1 MLRSPLI
8 QSPLGSPL
16 VLTLSVERS
25 QKIFISTRKIS
36 PFYGKTCNLL
46 SKVQKRMKQN
56 DFWSRGKI
64 GTKVRNF
71 FLKSQNFPAQI
82 PNRQKENAKGHKKVQ
97 TCDFPQINAKK
108 TQKVSELP
116 PGDGFLLPSQKGGGV
131 SRTPTSKRLALSSA
145 LQCLHQLPHRNN
157 PAVPRPVCTPGE
169 FLFADP
175 PAAV

>member
-1 MLRSPLI
+1 MNAICVFLCIYYFFAFVFYFFASWFSRVHAAFPPHSKPFRKSAGI
-8 QSPLGSPL
+8 DAFCGEES
-16 VLTLSVERS
+16 EN
-25 QKIFISTRKIS
+25 FISTRKIS

-116 PGDGFLLPSQKGGGV
+116 PGDGFLLPSQKGGG
-131 SRTPTSKRLALSSA
+131 
-145 LQCLHQLPHRNN
+145 
-157 PAVPRPVCTPGE
+157 
-169 FLFADP
+169 
-175 PAAV
+175 

>member
-1 MLRSPLI
+1 MPFAFFCAFIIFLHLFFIFLRRGFQGSMLRSPLI

-108 TQKVSELP
+108 KRKKCLSSPRGTGSSSHHKR
-116 PGDGFLLPSQKGGGV
+116 GGG
-131 SRTPTSKRLALSSA
+131 
-145 LQCLHQLPHRNN
+145 
-157 PAVPRPVCTPGE
+157 
-169 FLFADP
+169 
-175 PAAV
+175 